1 MPEQL
6 KPYHLPLETFLLD
19 VLSQHLPEG
28 SNLLHVHH
36 LRQTLGDQMTYQVR
50 ADIRLP
56 TGEEQI
62 GRLSATTIRI
72 PESADVRVCWT
83 PPDWTPY
90 TGG

>member
-6 KPYHLPLETFLLD
+6 KPHHQPLDAFLLD
-19 VLSQHLPEG
+19 VLRQHMPPG
-28 SNLLHVHH
+28 SNLLHANH
-36 LRQTLGDQMTYQVR
+36 LRKTVGDQMTYQVR

-56 TGEEQI
+56 TGEEQT
-62 GRLSATTIRI
+62 GQLSASTVGI
-72 PESADVRVCWT
+72 PDSADVRVCWT